1 MIARGRSVTSS
12 VRAAAMVA
20 GAVFLAPCWAL
31 ADSAPAIP
39 KQIAVD
45 PGPPLTFGEGGE
57 AQTFIITVKNIS
69 PLMQDIGVKDV
80 MITAILADGTDAKD
94 TLKSIKETNTDCL
107 AKKLAFGKTCT
118 FTFAITPVKD
128 GPASEE
134 KKKGDPDS
142 GVTSVEFTVP
152 ASLGPAV
159 STTVDF
165 TVNDVGFPPP
175 APEPATLSLL
185 AAGALGL
192 AALAGLR
199 RGEPNTTAQLFM
211 RLGRLS
217 RQ

>member
-1 MIARGRSVTSS
+1 MFARGRSVTSS

-20 GAVFLAPCWAL
+20 GAVILAPFCAL

-45 PGPPLTFGEGGE
+45 PGPPLTFVEGGK
-57 AQTFIITVKNIS
+57 AQDFVITVKNIS
-69 PLMQDIGVKDV
+69 PLMQDIGLKDV
-80 MITAILADGTDAKD
+80 VITAILADGTDAKD
-94 TLKSIKETNTDCL
+94 TLQPIKETKTDCL

-118 FTFAITPVKD
+118 FTLATTPVKD
-128 GPASEE
+128 GPPAEE

-142 GVTSVEFTVP
+142 GVTSVEFSVP
-152 ASLGPAV
+152 ASLGPPV

-192 AALAGLR
+192 AAWASLR
-199 RGEPNTTAQLFM
+199 RGNTNC
-211 RLGRLS
+211 RVR
-217 RQ
+217 R